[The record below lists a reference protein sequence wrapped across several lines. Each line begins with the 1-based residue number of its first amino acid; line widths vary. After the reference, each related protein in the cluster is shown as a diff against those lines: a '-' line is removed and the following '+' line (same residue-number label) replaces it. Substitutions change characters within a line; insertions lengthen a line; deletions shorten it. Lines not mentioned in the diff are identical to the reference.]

1 MKRLKTIVS
10 LLAAAAM
17 LFLSSG
23 SEQLRVSAAEPVTYS
38 LKYVEDKDEWRYHVG
53 AWDDNNAGHREL
65 YYLKQSIKDGDILVI
80 EGGEHNLNLEV
91 PVSLNNITFNHSH
104 LAVITAKSVENV
116 YVLRD
121 SVGVVNG
128 DVTNAHV
135 YDNAVANFNNNVTNL
150 YITKE
155 RSGEQTIAVVGTV
168 DYVRTGDAEKVYNEF
183 YNFQANSFRQE
194 EGILKTD
201 ASKYSTVP
209 ALVQPVAPVA
219 PTVTVPVVP
228 VAPVP
233 GATDPVPGA
242 TDPVPGATDPS
253 AVTPVVPTVPVTP
266 VAPAAPTVPVTP
278 VTPVAPVVPVSPADS
293 LYDDVPK
300 TGEPLFYPGLLVAAA
315 GICFGGAYLLKKK
328 SA

>member
-1 MKRLKTIVS
+1 MKKLKTIVS
-10 LLAAAAM
+10 LFAAAAM
-17 LFLSSG
+17 LLLTPG
-23 SEQLRVSAAEPVTYS
+23 AKLLQVSAAEPVTYS

-65 YYLKQSIKDGDILVI
+65 YYLKQSIKDGDLLVI
-80 EGGEHNLNLEV
+80 EGGEHSLNLEV
-91 PVSLNNITFNHSH
+91 PVSLSNITFNHSYQ
-104 LAVITAKSVENV
+104 AVITAKSVENV

-209 ALVQPVAPVA
+209 VVVPPIVPAD
-219 PTVTVPVVP
+219 PTVPDPAAPVVP
-228 VAPVP
+228 GTTVP
-233 GATDPVPGA
+233 GTTVPDAAIPGVTDPTV
-242 TDPVPGATDPS
+242 S
-253 AVTPVVPTVPVTP
+253 VPTL
-266 VAPAAPTVPVTP
+266 PAAP
-278 VTPVAPVVPVSPADS
+278 VTPVAPVLPADS

-300 TGEPLFYPGLLVAAA
+300 TGEPLFFPGLLMAGA
-315 GICFGGAYLLKKK
+315 GICFGGAYLLKRK